1 MHHTIFA
8 LTFLIGFSAATAHAM
23 VPGMTPFVKQMF
35 APQGLLQRVAEH
47 KDPWGRDYP
56 VQCSPQALADL
67 HMKAVPVTQR
77 FLDKATDA
85 DGRYGVYMPTGAAG
99 ILEGLADDMWNGVLD
114 HEKCH
119 AIMKKLT
126 GSPEWHK

>member
-1 MHHTIFA
+1 MRYLVAA
-8 LTFLIGFSAATAHAM
+8 LMILSA
-23 VPGMTPFVKQMF
+23 TP
-35 APQGLLQRVAEH
+35 ALAG

-56 VQCSPQALADL
+56 PQCSPQALADL
-67 HMKAVPVTQR
+67 HMTVVPVTQA
-77 FLDKATDA
+77 FLDKATKA
-85 DGRYGVYMPTGAAG
+85 DGRYGVYMPSGAAG
-99 ILEGLADDMWNGVLD
+99 VRKDLTGALRQGVID